1 MMIQIALIAL
11 LMVAYVIVSRILKS
25 SIAILGQR
33 KSVNEVRITYVSR
46 MLNLGFTAVFVLL
59 VCLVLGIGYGQLAIF
74 FSSVFAVVGVA
85 LFAQWSILSNITAS
99 LIIFFG
105 FPYRVGD
112 WVKVVDKDDE
122 ILGQIIEISTF
133 HVIIHRLSGD
143 VVTYPNNLILQKAV
157 VRFANQ
163 DAARAMSQYKDVEK
177 SSEKDDKNTQQ
188 ETVSPQQPQDKKTT
202 TP

>member
-1 MMIQIALIAL
+1 MVQIGLIAL
-11 LMVAYVIVSRILKS
+11 LVVAYVIVSRILKS
-25 SIAILGQR
+25 TVRLLGQ
-33 KSVNEVRITYVSR
+33 KSFANEVRITYVSK
-46 MLNLGFTAVFVLL
+46 MLNLGFTATFVML

-99 LIIFFG
+99 LIIFFS

-122 ILGQIIEISTF
+122 ILGQIMEISSF

-143 VVTYPNNLILQKAV
+143 VVTYPNSLILQKAV
-157 VRFANQ
+157 VRFDNR
-163 DAARAMSQYKDVEK
+163 DAALAMSQFKMSKDLEDKVE
-177 SSEKDDKNTQQ
+177 QQ
-188 ETVSPQQPQDKKTT
+188 S
-202 TP
+202 TPS

>member
-1 MMIQIALIAL
+1 MVQIGLIAL
-11 LMVAYVIVSRILKS
+11 LVLAYVIVSRILKS
-25 SIAILGQR
+25 SVTLLGQKR
-33 KSVNEVRITYVSR
+33 FANEVRITYVSK
-46 MLNLGFTAVFVLL
+46 MLNLGFTAIFVLL
-59 VCLVLGIGYGQLAIF
+59 ICLVLGIGYGQLAIF

-122 ILGQIIEISTF
+122 VLGQIMEISSF

-143 VVTYPNNLILQKAV
+143 IVTYPNSLILQKAV
-157 VRFANQ
+157 IRFENRE
-163 DAARAMSQYKDVEK
+163 AAQAMSQFKGPEASV
-177 SSEKDDKNTQQ
+177 DKIEQQ
-188 ETVSPQQPQDKKTT
+188 S
-202 TP
+202 TPS

>member
-1 MMIQIALIAL
+1 MMIQVGLIIL
-11 LMVAYVIVSRILKS
+11 LVVGYIFIGRFLKS
-25 SIAILGQR
+25 TITLLGHK
-33 KSVNEVRITYVSR
+33 KSANEVRVTYVSK
-46 MLNLGFTAVFVLL
+46 MLNLGFTAIFVLL

-99 LIIFFG
+99 LIIFFS

-122 ILGQIIEISTF
+122 ILGQILEISTF

-143 VVTYPNNLILQKAV
+143 VVTYPNSLILQRAV
-157 VRFANQ
+157 VRFANKEEAQ
-163 DAARAMSQYKDVEK
+163 AMSQF
-177 SSEKDDKNTQQ
+177 T
-188 ETVSPQQPQDKKTT
+188 KKLNNDEESNAS
-202 TP
+202 

>member
-1 MMIQIALIAL
+1 MMVQIGLIAL
-11 LMVAYVIVSRILKS
+11 LVVAYVIVSRILKS
-25 SIAILGQR
+25 SVTLLGQ
-33 KSVNEVRITYVSR
+33 KKYANEVRITYVSK
-46 MLNLGFTAVFVLL
+46 MLNLGFTAIFVLL

-122 ILGQIIEISTF
+122 ILGQITEISSF

-143 VVTYPNNLILQKAV
+143 VVTYPNSLILQKAV
-157 VRFANQ
+157 VRFENRESAL
-163 DAARAMSQYKDVEK
+163 AMSQFVAHDALPNKGEEQG
-177 SSEKDDKNTQQ
+177 SA
-188 ETVSPQQPQDKKTT
+188 P
-202 TP
+202 

>member
-1 MMIQIALIAL
+1 MMIQIGLLIL
-11 LMVAYVIVSRILKS
+11 LVVGYVMFSRFLKS
-25 SIAILGQR
+25 SITLLGQK
-33 KSVNEVRITYVSR
+33 KSVNEVRVTYVSK
-46 MLNLGFTAVFVLL
+46 MLNLGFTAVFILL
-59 VCLVLGIGYGQLAIF
+59 VCLVLGVGYGQLAIF

-133 HVIIHRLSGD
+133 HVIIKRLSD
-143 VVTYPNNLILQKAV
+143 DIVTYPNSLILQKAV
-157 VRFANQ
+157 VRFTDQ
-163 DAARAMSQYKDVEK
+163 KAAEAVSQFNKEEKEPKDSAE
-177 SSEKDDKNTQQ
+177 
-188 ETVSPQQPQDKKTT
+188 
-202 TP
+202 

>member
-1 MMIQIALIAL
+1 MLVQIGLIAL
-11 LMVAYVIVSRILKS
+11 LVVAYIIVSRILKS
-25 SIAILGQR
+25 SVTLLGQ
-33 KSVNEVRITYVSR
+33 KKYANEVRITYVSK
-46 MLNLGFTAVFVLL
+46 MLNLGFTAIFVLL
-59 VCLVLGIGYGQLAIF
+59 VCIVLGIGYGQLAIF

-133 HVIIHRLSGD
+133 HVIIQRLSND
-143 VVTYPNNLILQKAV
+143 VVTYPNSLILQKAV
-157 VRFANQ
+157 VRFDNRETAL
-163 DAARAMSQYKDVEK
+163 AMSQFQTPTTSANKVEGK
-177 SSEKDDKNTQQ
+177 GNSA
-188 ETVSPQQPQDKKTT
+188 
-202 TP
+202 

>member
-1 MMIQIALIAL
+1 MMVQVALIVL
-11 LMVAYVIVSRILKS
+11 LIVAYAIVSRLLKS
-25 SIAILGQR
+25 SIALLGQR

-133 HVIIHRLSGD
+133 HVIIQRLSGD
-143 VVTYPNNLILQKAV
+143 VVTYPNNLILQKPV
-157 VRFANQ
+157 VRFTNR
-163 DAARAMSQYKDVEK
+163 DAAQAMSQFSPKD
-177 SSEKDDKNTQQ
+177 S
-188 ETVSPQQPQDKKTT
+188 
-202 TP
+202 

>member
-1 MMIQIALIAL
+1 MMVQLGLITL
-11 LMVAYVIVSRILKS
+11 LVVTYVILSRFLKS
-25 SIAILGQR
+25 SVALLGR
-33 KSVNEVRITYVSR
+33 SKSVNEVRITYVSR

-122 ILGQIIEISTF
+122 ILGQILEISTF
-133 HVIIHRLSGD
+133 HVIIQRLSND
-143 VVTYPNNLILQKAV
+143 VVTYPNSLILQKAV
-157 VRFANQ
+157 VRFDNKE
-163 DAARAMSQYKDVEK
+163 AAQAMSQFKTDKTEAEKVEVEK
-177 SSEKDDKNTQQ
+177 GASLHN
-188 ETVSPQQPQDKKTT
+188 
-202 TP
+202 

>member
-1 MMIQIALIAL
+1 MVQIGLIAL
-11 LMVAYVIVSRILKS
+11 LVVAYVIVSRILKS
-25 SIAILGQR
+25 SVTLLGQ
-33 KSVNEVRITYVSR
+33 KKYANEVRITYVSK
-46 MLNLGFTAVFVLL
+46 MLNLGFTAIFVLL

-122 ILGQIIEISTF
+122 ILGQITEISSF

-143 VVTYPNNLILQKAV
+143 VVTYPNSLILQKAV
-157 VRFANQ
+157 VRFENRE
-163 DAARAMSQYKDVEK
+163 AALAMSQFVAHDTLPDKVE
-177 SSEKDDKNTQQ
+177 EQR
-188 ETVSPQQPQDKKTT
+188 TT
-202 TP
+202 S

>member
-1 MMIQIALIAL
+1 MVQIGLIAL
-11 LMVAYVIVSRILKS
+11 LVVAYIIVSRILKS
-25 SIAILGQR
+25 SVTLLGQ
-33 KSVNEVRITYVSR
+33 KKFANEVRITYVSK
-46 MLNLGFTAVFVLL
+46 MLNLGFTAIFILL
-59 VCLVLGIGYGQLAIF
+59 ICLVLGIGYGQLAIF

-122 ILGQIIEISTF
+122 ILGQVSEISTF

-143 VVTYPNNLILQKAV
+143 VVTYPNSLILQKAV
-157 VRFANQ
+157 IRFESRE
-163 DAARAMSQYKDVEK
+163 AAQAMSQFTASSTSTNKVEDQST
-177 SSEKDDKNTQQ
+177 SS
-188 ETVSPQQPQDKKTT
+188 
-202 TP
+202 

>member
-1 MMIQIALIAL
+1 MMVQIGLLIL
-11 LMVAYVIVSRILKS
+11 LVVGYVMFSRFLKS
-25 SIAILGQR
+25 SITLLGHK
-33 KSVNEVRITYVSR
+33 KSVNEVRVTYVSK
-46 MLNLGFTAVFVLL
+46 MLNLGFTAVFILL
-59 VCLVLGIGYGQLAIF
+59 VCLVLGVGYGQLAIF

-133 HVIIHRLSGD
+133 HVIIKRLSD
-143 VVTYPNNLILQKAV
+143 DIVTYPNSLILQKAV
-157 VRFANQ
+157 VRFTDQ
-163 DAARAMSQYKDVEK
+163 KAAEAVSQFNKEEKEPKDL
-177 SSEKDDKNTQQ
+177 SE
-188 ETVSPQQPQDKKTT
+188 
-202 TP
+202 